1 MTQQANTPLYDV
13 LIVGA
18 GISGIGLGIRLRETG
33 FDNFVILEKAADLGG
48 TWRDNTYPGC
58 ACDVPSALYSY
69 SFAQKPD
76 WSRAFAGQAEIAAKP
91 RTRLCQ
97 RHLVTAFGGNAG
109 GFQTGDA
116 ATDHQHLLWCR

>member
-1 MTQQANTPLYDV
+1 MTQQANTPIYDT

-18 GISGIGLGIRLRETG
+18 GISGIGLGIRLKEAG

-69 SFAQKPD
+69 SFAPV
-76 WSRAFAGQAEIAAKP
+76 SY
-91 RTRLCQ
+91 T
-97 RHLVTAFGGNAG
+97 HLTLPTKA
-109 GFQTGDA
+109 
-116 ATDHQHLLWCR
+116 